1 MSFVL
6 GQRTADENRMKSQD
20 IVILLKLIS
29 LQEQEKEKGVET
41 LRREAQGE
49 DPYSVRNLESSLGI
63 SKTEVNASIN
73 RSLASG
79 IAAKDRDTGRAK
91 PSRRSLQN
99 FIVHGLKF
107 VFPAKPG
114 AMQRGIPTAFA
125 APVLK
130 NALIS
135 AGSYIY
141 VWPYA
146 SGRDMGQSVTPLFK
160 SVPEAV
166 QKDDRLYEYLA
177 LADAIR
183 LGNQREAG
191 LAAERLSERLAQ
203 K

>member
-1 MSFVL
+1 M
-6 GQRTADENRMKSQD
+6 MKSQD
-20 IVILLKLIS
+20 IVVLLKLVS
-29 LQEQEKEKGVET
+29 LHDQEKERGVEA
-41 LRREAQGE
+41 LRSEARGE
-49 DPYSVRNLESSLGI
+49 DPFSVRNLESTLGI

-73 RSLASG
+73 RSLTSG
-79 IAAKDRDTGRAK
+79 IAIRDQETGRAK
-91 PSRRSLQN
+91 PSRRNLLN
-99 FIVHGLKF
+99 FIVYGLKF
-107 VFPAKPG
+107 AFPAKLG

-130 NALIS
+130 DALIS
-135 AGSYIY
+135 GGRYIY

-191 LAAERLSERLAQ
+191 LAAEHLSERLAP

>member
-1 MSFVL
+1 
-6 GQRTADENRMKSQD
+6 MKSQD

-91 PSRRSLQN
+91 PSRRGLQN

-107 VFPAKPG
+107 VFPARPG
-114 AMQRGIPTAFA
+114 AM
-125 APVLK
+125 
-130 NALIS
+130 
-135 AGSYIY
+135 
-141 VWPYA
+141 
-146 SGRDMGQSVTPLFK
+146 
-160 SVPEAV
+160 
-166 QKDDRLYEYLA
+166 
-177 LADAIR
+177 
-183 LGNQREAG
+183 
-191 LAAERLSERLAQ
+191 
-203 K
+203 

>member
-1 MSFVL
+1 M
-6 GQRTADENRMKSQD
+6 MKSQD
-20 IVILLKLIS
+20 IVILLKLVS
-29 LQEQEKEKGVET
+29 LHEQEKERGVEA
-41 LRREAQGE
+41 LRSEARGE
-49 DPYSVRNLESSLGI
+49 DPFSVRNLESTLGI

-73 RSLASG
+73 RSLTSG
-79 IAAKDRDTGRAK
+79 IAIRDRDTGRAK
-91 PSRRSLQN
+91 PSRKNLLN
-99 FIVHGLKF
+99 FIVYGLKF

-130 NALIS
+130 DALIS
-135 AGSYIY
+135 AGRYIY